1 MTHPINDTND
11 VLEDLIE
18 AEYQLTQNPDCL
30 AHNHDWQPISGGKL
44 RCARCKWAPH
54 VPARPTDTRT
64 TTQEADHAE

>member
-1 MTHPINDTND
+1 MTHRIHDTF
-11 VLEDLIE
+11 LEDLIE

-30 AHNHDWQPISGGKL
+30 NGDHSWQPVGGKL

-64 TTQEADHAE
+64 TTQEDR

>member
-1 MTHPINDTND
+1 MTHPINDHND
-11 VLEDLIE
+11 FLEDLIE

-30 AHNHDWQPISGGKL
+30 NGDHSWQPAGDLDTETI

-64 TTQEADHAE
+64 TTQED